1 MKKKRIIILGS
12 GGFVSSAVE
21 KLLYINNFKVV
32 ALKRKNLDLEKTSSI
47 IKLQKKIK
55 KNDIVFFI
63 AANAPVKTFKQ
74 FDKKYENLL
83 KYLRK
88 FDKKKGQKINL
99 S

>member
-1 MKKKRIIILGS
+1 M
-12 GGFVSSAVE
+12 
-21 KLLYINNFKVV
+21 VV

-74 FDKKYENLL
+74 FDKNMKICSNICESLIKKKVKKLIYLAQTQSIQILENLL
-83 KYLRK
+83 TR
-88 FDKKKGQKINL
+88 NL
-99 S
+99 I